1 MDLHDAAP
9 AVTARPRRRPALE
22 PVRAD
27 KPRAPHLRPY
37 QVEAQQAILEHRAR
51 GVRTQLVSL
60 ATGLGKSVVIA
71 TLPKLLSLRPGDV
84 TVVVAH
90 RDELIEQ
97 LVDKFRVENPDAV
110 IGVEKAERRAGDEC
124 NIVVATVQT
133 LAEKRLED
141 FVARFKR
148 RISLFVIDEAHHAA
162 APSYRA
168 IVDAVL
174 AQRPE
179 AMILGFTATPNRGD
193 GVRLVD
199 VFEKIVYTMDARKGI
214 DAGYLVPVKSYAVA
228 TGVNLDEV
236 ASRGGDFVIGQL
248 AQAVNIGQRN
258 ERIVAAYKQ
267 NTPGLKA
274 LVFTASVEH
283 ARDVAEEFVA
293 RGVNAEWASGETP
306 REERER
312 IVRDFR
318 GTGIDVL
325 VNCGLYLEGFDVPSV
340 QVILNARPTK
350 STTLYTQI
358 TGRALRPLDDIAS
371 PLSNTNSALERRELI
386 EKSSKTAAI
395 VIDLVDQAQRHQLIT
410 VPSLY
415 GLPPH
420 IDAQGRM
427 TAQVADKFEELLRRD
442 PKRAAKV
449 RTAEEIETALVEID
463 AFNGP
468 REIKPTWQ
476 AIDPVDHWRLELPP
490 TRTALDRKGRPIPE
504 FSRKWDQ
511 WVTEARRIAPHED
524 AERFA
529 NRMLNVDQ
537 KSVRW
542 EKRRIDVKRD
552 DAKYV
557 TLYSTED
564 LPERVIEISSSLPGA
579 LGSAYQRVDE
589 MLSGYTQIPANAATT
604 PRPAAAAVH
613 TGHTG
618 GMKNN
623 GGGRRRGRRT
633 RARNV

>member
-1 MDLHDAAP
+1 MDLEQATTAVAP
-9 AVTARPRRRPALE
+9 QPRRRQALDT
-22 PVRAD
+22 VKNQA
-27 KPRAPHLRPY
+27 PRAPQLRPY

-97 LVDKFRVENPDAV
+97 LVDKFRIENPDAH
-110 IGVEKAERRAGDEC
+110 IGIEKAERRASDAC
-124 NIVVATVQT
+124 SIVVATVQT
-133 LAEKRLED
+133 LSDKRLEE
-141 FVARFKR
+141 FIARFRR

-199 VFEKIVYTMDARKGI
+199 VFEKIVYTMDARKAI

-228 TGVNLDEV
+228 TGTNLDDI

-248 AQAVNIGQRN
+248 AAAVNTVDRN
-258 ERIVAAYKQ
+258 ARIVAAYSQ
-267 NTPGLKA
+267 HTPGLKS

-293 RGVNAEWASGETP
+293 NGINAEWASGETP
-306 REERER
+306 REDRER
-312 IVRDFR
+312 IVREFR
-318 GTGIDVL
+318 GDGIDVL

-340 QVILNARPTK
+340 RVILNARPTK

-358 TGRALRPLDDIAS
+358 TGRALRPVDEIAHA
-371 PLSNTNSALERRELI
+371 LSQTGSALERRELI
-386 EKSSKTAAI
+386 EKSPKPAAI
-395 VIDLVDQAQRHQLIT
+395 IIDLVDQAHRHELVT

-420 IDAQGRM
+420 IDAQGQM
-427 TAQVADKFEELLRRD
+427 TAQVAEKFEELLRRD

-449 RTAEEIETALVEID
+449 RSAAEIETALVEID
-463 AFNGP
+463 AGAMP
-468 REIKPTWQ
+468 REVKPTWQ

-490 TRTALDRKGRPIPE
+490 TRVASDRRGRPIPD
-504 FSRKWDQ
+504 FATKWDQ
-511 WVTEARRIAPHED
+511 WAAEARRIAPHED

-529 NRMLNVDQ
+529 TRMLNVDP
-537 KSVRW
+537 KTVRW
-542 EKRRIDVKRD
+542 ERRRIDVKRD
-552 DAKYV
+552 GEKYV

-564 LPERVIEISSSLPGA
+564 LAERVIEVSSSLPGA

-589 MLSGYTQIPANAATT
+589 MLSGYTAIPVAGA
-604 PRPAAAAVH
+604 PRPAASP
-613 TGHTG
+613 
-618 GMKNN
+618 N
-623 GGGRRRGRRT
+623 GAPPKAPNGRRRRGRR
-633 RARNV
+633 ARTP

>member
-1 MDLHDAAP
+1 MEMKEAAP
-9 AVTARPRRRPALE
+9 AVTVRPRRRPALDTA
-22 PVRAD
+22 RAPQ
-27 KPRAPHLRPY
+27 PRAPHLRPY
-37 QVEAQQAILEHRAR
+37 QVEAQQSILEHRAR

-60 ATGLGKSVVIA
+60 ATGLGKTVIIA

-84 TVVVAH
+84 TLVVAH

-97 LVDKFRVENPDAV
+97 IVDKMRVENPEAI

-133 LAEKRLED
+133 LAEKRLEE
-141 FVARFKR
+141 FVKRFHR

-162 APSYRA
+162 APTYRA

-179 AMILGFTATPNRGD
+179 AMVLGFTATPNRGD

-199 VFEKIVYTMDARKGI
+199 VFEKIVYTMDARKAI

-228 TGVNLDEV
+228 TGTNLDEV

-248 AQAVNIGQRN
+248 AAAVNTVDRN
-258 ERIVAAYKQ
+258 ARIVAAYKQ
-267 NTPGLKA
+267 HTLGLKA

-293 RGVNAEWASGETP
+293 HGVNAEWASGETP
-306 REERER
+306 RDERER
-312 IVRDFR
+312 IVREFR
-318 GTGIDVL
+318 GNGIDVL

-358 TGRALRPLDDIAS
+358 TGRALRPLDEIAG
-371 PLSNTNSALERRELI
+371 PLSNTSSALERRELV
-386 EKSSKTAAI
+386 EKSSKPAAI
-395 VIDLVDQAQRHQLIT
+395 VVDLVDQAQRHQLVT

-420 IDAQGRM
+420 IDAQGQM
-427 TAQVADKFEELLRRD
+427 TAQVAEKFEELLRRD

-449 RTAEEIETALVEID
+449 RSAEEIETALVEID
-463 AFNGP
+463 AFAAP

-490 TRTALDRKGRPIPE
+490 QRVGIDRRGRAIPE
-504 FSRKWDQ
+504 FGRKWDQ
-511 WVTEARRIAPHED
+511 WVAEARRVAPHED

-537 KSVRW
+537 RSVRW

-552 DAKYV
+552 GEKYV

-564 LPERVIEISSSLPGA
+564 LPERVIEVSSSLPGA

-589 MLSGYTQIPANAATT
+589 MLSGYAQIPANGTGRAPYATKHADNGAGRRKHRRKA
-604 PRPAAAAVH
+604 PRP
-613 TGHTG
+613 
-618 GMKNN
+618 N
-623 GGGRRRGRRT
+623 RP
-633 RARNV
+633 